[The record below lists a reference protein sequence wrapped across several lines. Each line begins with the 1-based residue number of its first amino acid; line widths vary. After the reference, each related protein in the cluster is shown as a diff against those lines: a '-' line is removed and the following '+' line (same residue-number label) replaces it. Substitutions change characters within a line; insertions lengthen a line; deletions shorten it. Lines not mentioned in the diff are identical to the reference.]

1 MSKSRKIGPFRVEP
15 YRYRYKGTEV
25 LKWRLEIPGS
35 LTGNGRPKT
44 KLFDKCKEA
53 ETVARGLRKRIDP
66 VTGQFIVQARA
77 KGARLNDIISE
88 WQAYERLRMETKKKR
103 AATLEVE
110 AYRLKALLNFFGS
123 YGLAGI
129 SETEIVRYQSHRLQ
143 EGVKPV
149 TVNDEVALLTRL
161 LRWAQKHGHVE
172 AVPTVERIPLQA
184 IKVDVPSIEEV
195 VRIVEALPPRLQPV
209 VRFLAETGCRVGEA
223 LNLTWECVDEVGG
236 YVEIRSRE
244 GWTPKTQQS
253 ERRIP
258 LNPDLLAMMRG
269 LPKKG
274 SYVFAGPDPDK
285 PTGNFKKAFNTAVD
299 KANICRNGKRIHLTP
314 KVLRKAH
321 ASWQAQRGTDE
332 SVLQELLGHSRGSRI
347 TRQHY
352 IRASDEAKEAAVIVL
367 PVRSGK
373 AGKSG
378 TDSRKI
384 PQKAKTGTGE
394 K

>member
-1 MSKSRKIGPFRVEP
+1 MSESRKFGPFRVEP
-15 YRYRYKGTEV
+15 YRYRYKGNEV

-53 ETVARGLRKRIDP
+53 ETIARGLRKRIDP
-66 VTGQFIVQARA
+66 VTGQFIVQSRA
-77 KGARLNDIISE
+77 KGARMNDVISE
-88 WQAYERLRMETKKKR
+88 WQANERLRMETKKKR
-103 AATLEVE
+103 AASLEAE
-110 AYRLKALLNFFGS
+110 GYRLKALQKFFGS
-123 YGLAGI
+123 YGLMGI

-143 EGVKPV
+143 EGVKAV
-149 TVNDEVALLTRL
+149 TVNDEVALLLRF
-161 LRWAQKHGHVE
+161 LRWVQKQGHVE
-172 AVPTVERIPLQA
+172 VVPTVERIPLQV

-195 VRIVEALPPRLQPV
+195 VRIIEALPPRLQPV

-258 LNPDLLAMMRG
+258 LNPDLLAMIRG

-274 SYVFAGPDPDK
+274 SYVFASPEPDK
-285 PTGNFKKAFNTAVD
+285 PIGQFKRAFNTAVD
-299 KANICRNGKRIHLTP
+299 KANIRRRGKRIHLTP

-321 ASWQAQRGTDE
+321 ASWQAQKGTDE
-332 SVLQELLGHSRGSRI
+332 SVLQELLGHAKGSRI

-367 PVRSGK
+367 PVGGRK

-378 TDSRKI
+378 TSSRKI
-384 PQKAKTGTGE
+384 PQKAKTGTE
-394 K
+394 DQ